1 MWTPQTPDP
10 VKLIVGILAA
20 DETCLAAA
28 LDVITDRFGSMDRVS
43 EVWPFTQTDY
53 YNQEMGTAILRQ
65 FVTVDRLMDPGDL
78 AQVKHTTNEI
88 EQELSRTL
96 QHTYSRPVNLD
107 PGYIEPS
114 KLVLASTKNF
124 SHRIYIGDRM
134 YAEVTL
140 VVDRGQWSPMRYT
153 FPDYRQP
160 SYWAFF
166 EQVRLRL
173 KEQLKKQL
181 KLNPDN

>member
-1 MWTPQTPDP
+1 MWNLQTPAP
-10 VKLIVGILAA
+10 VKLIVGILAS
-20 DETCLAAA
+20 DEACLTSARDA
-28 LDVITDRFGSMDRVS
+28 LARQFGCIDRVS
-43 EVWPFTQTDY
+43 EVWPFTQTEY
-53 YNQEMGTAILRQ
+53 YNREMGPSILRQ
-65 FVTVDRLMDPGDL
+65 FVTIDRLMDPGRL
-78 AQVKHTTNEI
+78 AQVKHAANAI
-88 EQELSRTL
+88 EQDLSQTL
-96 QHTYSRPVNLD
+96 RHDYPRPVNLD

-134 YAEVTL
+134 FAEVTL

-153 FPDYRQP
+153 FPDYRQS

-173 KEQLKKQL
+173 KEQLKS
-181 KLNPDN
+181 NPD